1 MFDGQLVIDS
11 DLRTNDPSIFAA
23 GTITKYCRRYYSE
36 SWQHKNFNRIEI
48 GEKVSRSTF
57 YISQIVR
64 SNGSSNTRFT
74 R

>member
-48 GEKVSRSTF
+48 GEKVSRSAF
-57 YISQIVR
+57 YISTNR
-64 SNGSSNTRFT
+64 SEQRFFKI
-74 R
+74 